1 MFLTDW
7 DESVLYS
14 PGAGLTDVMKL
25 PWSKKEAE
33 PSDRIL
39 SCPRCNAP
47 VPKDKPFC
55 DACGARIA
63 PPPSCSLCGT
73 LLEPGSRFCPSCGTM
88 IGKGKEIVS
97 KGKKSGKI
105 PTVPEHSPAASE
117 KNDSVE
123 GKPDDPGEPSPTTMG
138 GEPAK
143 IPAEGAAPDEPAKPV
158 KPVPPQKSRDT
169 IPSGKGRWGL
179 PAGRTPAV
187 IAVVILLLVA
197 GTALIGSGLLTLPRQ
212 SSPVTT
218 SVTVATTATPVPTP
232 VNEIAAPTTVP
243 ETTAPG
249 IVLDP
254 GPTQTLPAHLNIVL
268 QEERDP
274 RTKMISVEYMGG
286 KGQSGVREIF
296 VRLTRSD
303 GEVLTGSFKPIQ
315 VGSRLE
321 LQGTEQTDRLEVI
334 VRYYSG
340 EEYTVIDR
348 VFEYKVRTA

>member
-1 MFLTDW
+1 
-7 DESVLYS
+7 
-14 PGAGLTDVMKL
+14 MKL

-88 IGKGKEIVS
+88 IGKGKENAS
-97 KGKKSGKI
+97 KGKKPGKI
-105 PTVPEHSPAASE
+105 LAPPEKPPAAGDRTGS
-117 KNDSVE
+117 DA
-123 GKPDDPGEPSPTTMG
+123 GKPDGQEKPSPIIMD
-138 GEPAK
+138 GESAPV
-143 IPAEGAAPDEPAKPV
+143 PAEGAAPDEPAKPI

-169 IPSGKGRWGL
+169 IPSGKSRWGL
-179 PAGRTPAV
+179 PTGRTPAL

-197 GTALIGSGLLTLPRQ
+197 GTVLIGSGLLTLPHQ
-212 SSPVTT
+212 SSPTITAVHVTNT
-218 SVTVATTATPVPTP
+218 AITTPTP
-232 VNEIAAPTTVP
+232 GNPANDIAATGTAGPGTTLV
-243 ETTAPG
+243 
-249 IVLDP
+249 P

-303 GEVLTGSFKPIQ
+303 GQVLTGSFKPIQ

-321 LQGTEQTDRLEVI
+321 LQGTEQADRLEVT

-340 EEYTVIDR
+340 EEYTVVDR